1 MKCEANKD
9 VRLMEG
15 DGQGCPSPVFHEKFW
30 CSLQPPVIELAELSL
45 LSLNDNHDKVT
56 SRLSLLPPVP
66 QNLSPS
72 LAVFGISP
80 VAQKNPSPTNP
91 ASLQKPGF
99 PF

>member
-1 MKCEANKD
+1 MSASWKAMDKD
-9 VRLMEG
+9 VRRRSFTKSFGAL
-15 DGQGCPSPVFHEKFW
+15 SNRL
-30 CSLQPPVIELAELSL
+30 SLNSLNSLSL

-56 SRLSLLPPVP
+56 SLLSLLPPVP

-80 VAQKNPSPTNP
+80 VTQKNPSPTNP